1 MTIGAISI
9 EFPFYKL
16 YLFHTD
22 THAACTN
29 KQGKS
34 TRTIYNALTLHIY
47 MHAHAVSHHKYMM
60 PTFLSNF
67 LPGRHLLYIFINN
80 KNNNYFY

>member
-9 EFPFYKL
+9 ESPFYKL

-34 TRTIYNALTLHIY
+34 THTITPSHC

-67 LPGRHLLYIFINN
+67 LPGRYLFYIFINN
-80 KNNNYFY
+80 NNHYY